1 MILNTDQLEVIAQM
15 SKGDLGETP
24 YPVLLHALAVHRRS
38 VVLEIE
44 RLQLKKQIVF
54 EQGMPVD
61 CHSNLLHET
70 LGRFMVVRGDIT
82 EEQCQL
88 FRSKA
93 VTTGQSF
100 AEVLIAEGTVP
111 ASELF
116 KILQQNLA
124 KKLLDGFTWSSG
136 EFKIVNDSPPVD
148 SPLRV
153 KTPQLI
159 ITGIT
164 KLVPDEEI
172 EKAMEVIVD
181 KVLHVNPHPH
191 YPRGELR
198 LTGEHLLLIDLL
210 PGGKLVSDLVAETKK
225 PREKI
230 LRLLYALAVIGLVV
244 REDWL
249 PKETVVA
256 SPDMDFMLPVPEP
269 VEVTKTDATVVHPEE
284 FRDQIMGLYMSYRK
298 QGAFELFGIDEEASP
313 EVIEQ
318 KYLEFSEKFAPWK
331 FFQSGFE
338 DLAEKAREI
347 FIAGGRAFGEL
358 SDPEKR
364 NSLVAKRQSK
374 LATRTLE
381 FGRDQFLIKSDL
393 LDSETQFE
401 KGKELL
407 EAKKYK
413 EALQQLQFAH
423 DCDPQNA
430 VYRAELAHCI
440 YLNDPETGGP
450 KALQELNEALRIDP
464 SCGLAAYYGGIIH
477 SDMGN
482 FIEAEAYLTN
492 AVKLM
497 DDEGLPVQALKALK
511 EAKDHP
517 KKKRRFL

>member
-38 VVLEIE
+38 VVLEID
-44 RLQLKKQIVF
+44 RLKLKKQIILD
-54 EQGMPVD
+54 QGMPVD

-70 LGRFMVVRGDIT
+70 LGRFMVSRGDIT

-88 FRSKA
+88 IRSKA
-93 VTTGQSF
+93 VTGGQSF
-100 AEVLIAEGTVP
+100 AEVLVAEATVP
-111 ASELF
+111 ASELY

-136 EFKIVNDSPPVD
+136 EFTIINDAPPVD

-153 KTPQLI
+153 KTSQLI

-164 KLVPDEEI
+164 KLVTDEDI
-172 EKAMEVIVD
+172 EKAMELIVE
-181 KVLHVNPHPH
+181 KVLHVNP
-191 YPRGELR
+191 YPPYARRELR

-210 PGGKLVSDLVAETKK
+210 SGGKLARDLVDETKK

-230 LRLLYALAVIGLVV
+230 LRLLYSLAAVGLIIP
-244 REDWL
+244 EDWL

-256 SPDMDFMLPVPEP
+256 TPDMDFMLPVPEP
-269 VEVTKTDATVVHPEE
+269 VESPSSALAVVESE
-284 FRDQIMGLYMSYRK
+284 AFRDQIMDVYMRYRK
-298 QGAFELFGIDEEASP
+298 QDAFELFGINEEASP
-313 EVIEQ
+313 EIIEQ
-318 KYLEFSEKFAPWK
+318 KYLEFSERFGPWK
-331 FFQSGFE
+331 FWQSGFE
-338 DLAEKAREI
+338 DLAEKAREL
-347 FIAGGRAFGEL
+347 FIAGGRAFGDL

-364 NSLVAKRQSK
+364 NSLVAKRQNK

-381 FGRDQFLIKSDL
+381 FSRDQFLIKSDL

-407 EAKKYK
+407 ERKKYK

-423 DCDPQNA
+423 DCDPQNPL
-430 VYRAELAHCI
+430 YRAELAHCI
-440 YLNDPETGGP
+440 YLNNPETDGP
-450 KALQELNEALRIDP
+450 KALQEINEALRIDP
-464 SCGLAAYYGGIIH
+464 RCGLAAYYGGIVH

-511 EAKDHP
+511 GVKDKP
-517 KKKRRFL
+517 KKKRKFL

>member
-44 RLQLKKQIVF
+44 RLQLKKQIVLDK
-54 EQGMPVD
+54 GMPVD

-70 LGRFMVVRGDIT
+70 LGRFMVARGDIT

-88 FRSKA
+88 LRSKA
-93 VTTGQSF
+93 VTAGQSF
-100 AEVLIAEGTVP
+100 AEVLLAEGTLP

-116 KILQQNLA
+116 KVLQQNLA

-136 EFKIVNDSPPVD
+136 EFKVVNDVPAFD

-159 ITGIT
+159 VTGIS
-164 KLVPDEEI
+164 KLVSDEDI
-172 EKAMEVIVD
+172 EKAMEAIVD
-181 KVLHVNPHPH
+181 KVLHVNPRPP
-191 YPRGELR
+191 YPRGDLR

-210 PGGKLVSDLVAETKK
+210 PGGKLVSDLVAETGK

-244 REDWL
+244 QEDWL

-269 VEVTKTDATVVHPEE
+269 VETIKVDTTIVHPEA
-284 FRDQIMGLYMSYRK
+284 FRDQIVDLYMKYRK
-298 QGAFELFGIDEEASP
+298 QDAFELLGTTEEASP
-313 EVIEQ
+313 EIIEQ

-358 SDPEKR
+358 SDPEQR
-364 NSLVAKRQSK
+364 NSLISKRQNK

-381 FGRDQFLIKSDL
+381 FSRDQYMIKSDL

-407 EAKKYK
+407 DAKKYT

-440 YLNDPETGGP
+440 YLNNPETDGP

-464 SCGLAAYYGGIIH
+464 RCGLAAYYGGIIH
-477 SDMGN
+477 SDLGN

-497 DDEGLPVQALKALK
+497 DDEGLPVQALKAL
-511 EAKDHP
+511 EDAKG
-517 KKKRRFL
+517 KSK